1 MTLPARIDLNLLGVF
16 EAIYSRGGVT
26 AAGRHLNLSQ
36 SALSH
41 ALARLRRTFD
51 DPLFVRSGN
60 TLVPTALAR
69 AIIGPV
75 RDALHGIEA
84 AVAAASHFDPA
95 SSTRAFRIGLRQSS
109 EMHHFHRLV
118 ARVAREAPGVTL
130 TSVDFRRVEL
140 ARALAQGD
148 LDLAIDVPS
157 EATLGLERI
166 EFRADA
172 TMVAARRDH
181 PRIAGAIDLDTY
193 LTEDHVM
200 ASPRP
205 SGPGLED
212 HALAAM
218 GASRRIAARC
228 QHSWSAWAIV
238 AETDMIF
245 TLLASHAA
253 SLSRIADNQIVP
265 LPFAIEPRR
274 LQLLWHEAAEA
285 DRGNAWLR
293 GLTAGVMQ
301 DVHAAHAGSPFDG

>member
-1 MTLPARIDLNLLGVF
+1 MTLPSRIDLNLLGVF

-60 TLVPTALAR
+60 ALVPTALAR
-69 AIIGPV
+69 SIIGPV
-75 RDALHGIEA
+75 RDGLRGIEA
-84 AVAAASHFDPA
+84 AVAAAAHFDPA
-95 SSTRAFRIGLRQSS
+95 TSTRPFRIGLRQSS
-109 EMHHFHRLV
+109 EMHHFHRMV
-118 ARVAREAPGVTL
+118 ARVAREAPGVML
-130 TSVDFRRVEL
+130 ASVDFRRADL

-157 EATLGLERI
+157 EATAGLERT
-166 EFRADA
+166 ELRAD
-172 TMVAARRDH
+172 TMVVAARHGH
-181 PRIAGAIDLDTY
+181 PRIHGAIDLATY
-193 LTEDHVM
+193 LAEDHVM

-212 HALAAM
+212 QALAAM

-238 AETDMIF
+238 AETDMVF

-253 SLSRIADNQIVP
+253 SLRRIADNQVAA
-265 LPFAIEPRR
+265 LPFALPTRP
-274 LQLLWHEAAEA
+274 LQLLWHDAASA

-293 GLTAGVMQ
+293 AIVASVMQ
-301 DVHAAHAGSPFDG
+301 DAHAQHAGSPFDG